1 MATMVEWTPETYGPR
16 WSNVYDN
23 IDWPEPEAAVE
34 FLAKRVGT
42 GRALELAIGTGRVA
56 IPLERRG
63 VQLEGMDA
71 SPEMVEKMRA
81 KDGGKGIPVTI
92 ANLADFD
99 LGKQFSLVFLLLN
112 TLYSLQT
119 QDEQIACMQRSA
131 AHLEPGGQLVIE
143 HFMPDPTRFHFHG
156 RAHVYEVG
164 LGHVRIEADTTDRAT
179 QHTRENHIEVREDGI
194 KLYPAFLRYVW
205 PSELDLMARLVELEF
220 VEQYGDWDGTPFSKW
235 SDNRIAVY
243 RKPR

>member
-1 MATMVEWTPETYGPR
+1 MTEWNPETYGPR
-16 WSNVYDN
+16 WSEVYDR
-23 IDWPEPEAAVE
+23 IDWPEPDAAVE
-34 FLAKRVGT
+34 FLAKRAGS

-56 IPLERRG
+56 IPLVRRG
-63 VQLEGMDA
+63 VDLDGMDA
-71 SPEMVEKMRA
+71 SPEMVEKMRV
-81 KDGGKGIPVTI
+81 KPGGEDIPVDI
-92 ANLADFD
+92 SGLVDFD
-99 LGKQFSLVFLLLN
+99 LGKQYSLVFLLLN
-112 TLYSLQT
+112 SLYSLQT
-119 QDEQIACMQRSA
+119 QDEQIACMERAA
-131 AHLEPGGQLVIE
+131 AHLAPGGQFVVE

-205 PSELDLMARLVELEF
+205 PSELDLMARLARLEL
-220 VEQYGDWDGTPFSKW
+220 VEQYGDWDGTPFNKL

-243 RKPR
+243 RKPL